1 MSAGCSLDDAFPDGI
16 QKSPKVDRGE
26 KKKRKGPA
34 LSFLKG
40 IGSDPDPDRQF
51 ALPMEE
57 GFANQRES
65 FANHKESHKENQ
77 KANQKET
84 FTNQD
89 DPTVDVIGK
98 GTPTDSYGHALSS
111 YFGKSETDD
120 SLSQFSPSVK
130 DTTGYTLNVE
140 FPIPPK
146 GTVSSTG
153 LTANINDT
161 WKPTTS
167 YPNRGGVETAFF
179 KDMPRDQVHDS
190 EISEL
195 KQQHALL
202 IRQIDMLF
210 SRLEQME
217 HKRGEFAHTEL
228 ALFILTGLF
237 IMFGMDTVRKFK

>member
-65 FANHKESHKENQ
+65 FANQKENQ

-98 GTPTDSYGHALSS
+98 GPPTDSYGHALSS

-146 GTVSSTG
+146 GTVSSMG

-179 KDMPRDQVHDS
+179 KDMGRDQVQDS

>member
-16 QKSPKVDRGE
+16 QKPPKIDRGE

-40 IGSDPDPDRQF
+40 VGSDPDPDRPF
-51 ALPMEE
+51 AVPMEE
-57 GFANQRES
+57 GFANE
-65 FANHKESHKENQ
+65 KETL
-77 KANQKET
+77 ANQKEKQKEG

-98 GTPTDSYGHALSS
+98 GPPTDSYGHALSS
-111 YFGKSETDD
+111 YFGKSDTDD

-146 GTVSSTG
+146 GTVSSMG

-179 KDMPRDQVHDS
+179 KDTPRDQGSDS
-190 EISEL
+190 DISDL
-195 KQQHALL
+195 KQQQAQL

-217 HKRGEFAHTEL
+217 HRRGEFAHTEL